1 MNETA
6 QSNPRRRKT
15 EFFSAKYFLTR
26 GLELAG
32 LFLVAH
38 LAGLRA
44 YTTFLSGTTGDL
56 GTTLERSGFYGTIY
70 IVLYL
75 GCVVVAPIL
84 VLTAGLLT
92 VWKKFRARQS

>member
-1 MNETA
+1 MSDMKEKA
-6 QSNPRRRKT
+6 SKRPRI
-15 EFFSAKYFLTR
+15 EFFSAKYFFTR

-32 LFLVAH
+32 LFLIAH
-38 LAGLRA
+38 LAGLRE

-56 GTTLERSGFYGTIY
+56 GTSIERSGIYGTIY

-84 VLTAGLLT
+84 ILASGLLRLWEG
-92 VWKKFRARQS
+92 VRPGR